1 MGTHRMEVKDW
12 ITIAS
17 AFIVAI
23 GWFITGY
30 LNRVKDVAQ
39 KRLEYRLKALEAFLP
54 VWFALQENND
64 ALSQPK
70 VMAQLMDARKKFQL
84 YGFKDEIEL
93 MEQLILALFNKNF
106 SEVNTALGKLV
117 KLVPSRI
124 RKELKINDKHF

>member
-64 ALSQPK
+64 ALSQPE

>member
-1 MGTHRMEVKDW
+1 MEVKDW